1 MNVPPNLA
9 SDESRSHALL
19 TSSTD
24 VSLIVS
30 RVTAIDYVSPS
41 VRQNWG
47 FAPEGV
53 VGHDL
58 AEFFHPGDIAQVIQA
73 LERVVTEPGS
83 VTKETARVR
92 HSDGTWH
99 MADLL
104 ICDRST
110 DPVITGSVITCRDLG
125 NRKSIETRLRHDL
138 AHDTVTGLPTRRH
151 MLEWTRDA
159 VARSQQSG
167 SAMALISIDLDN
179 FDRINDCFG
188 HMAGD
193 DVLRAVAQRLASV
206 LDPEDL
212 AARMGDDEFAVVVKR
227 LPDTR
232 AAEDL
237 AGRILEK
244 LHEPISV
251 SGQDVFVTASLG
263 VRVADADLGADSLL
277 RDAELALRAAKGRG
291 KAMFVVFDSA
301 MQPGSRSRVILET
314 ELRRAVF
321 AKAFVV
327 HYQPIV
333 DLATEEILGVEAL
346 LRWQHPTRGILP
358 PIEFIPLAEET
369 GLIVPLGQWVLA
381 EACRQAVS
389 WQALSPR
396 RAAFTVSVN
405 ISARQLQRAGFVEE
419 IESALRESGINP
431 SCVKL
436 EITETMMM
444 THEGALGRLHDLKKL
459 GVRIAIDDFGTGYS
473 SMAYLHRFPVD
484 ELKIDR
490 VFVNRLGEPEGYA
503 ITHAVC
509 SLAHSLNL
517 ALTGEGI
524 ETAEQQDFLL
534 TLGCEFGQGYRFSRP
549 IPAGSVTDLL
559 QSSFDPTRSALTST
573 V

>member
-1 MNVPPNLA
+1 MNVPTNLA
-9 SDESRSHALL
+9 RDEIRSHALL
-19 TSSTD
+19 TSSID

-30 RVTAIDYVSPS
+30 RVTAIDYASPS
-41 VRQNWG
+41 IQQNWG
-47 FAPEGV
+47 FSPVDVA
-53 VGHDL
+53 GHDFTEL
-58 AEFFHPGDIAQVIQA
+58 LHPDDVAAVVQTFDHVRMEAGAIAKA
-73 LERVVTEPGS
+73 S
-83 VTKETARVR
+83 ARVR
-92 HSDGTWH
+92 HADGAFYQT
-99 MADLL
+99 DLL
-104 ICDRST
+104 LCDRLS
-110 DPVITGSVITCRDLG
+110 DPVIAGVVVTCRELG
-125 NRKSIETRLRHDL
+125 NRKAIENRLQYELDY
-138 AHDTVTGLPTRRH
+138 DTVTRLPNRRY
-151 MLEWTRDA
+151 MLEWTHDA
-159 VARSQQSG
+159 VARNQQSS

-188 HMAGD
+188 HKAGD
-193 DVLRAVAQRLASV
+193 GVLRTVAQRLALV
-206 LDPEDL
+206 LGATDL
-212 AARMGDDEFAVVVKR
+212 AARMGDDEFAVVLKQ
-227 LPDTR
+227 LPDIGTV
-232 AAEDL
+232 ESL

-263 VRVADADLGADSLL
+263 VRVADAAVGADALL
-277 RDAELALRAAKGRG
+277 RDAELALRTAKSRG
-291 KAMFVVFDSA
+291 KAMIVVFDPT

-321 AKAFVV
+321 AKAFIV

-333 DLATEEILGVEAL
+333 DLATEEVLGVEAL
-346 LRWQHPTRGILP
+346 LRWQHPTRGLLP

-381 EACRQAVS
+381 EACRQAVF

-396 RAAFTVSVN
+396 RSKFTVSVN

-419 IESALRESGINP
+419 IEQVLRESGIDP
-431 SCVKL
+431 KCVKL

-490 VFVNRLGEPEGYA
+490 VFVNRLSEPEGYA

-517 ALTGEGI
+517 VLTGEGV
-524 ETAEQQDFLL
+524 ETVEQQDFLL
-534 TLGCEFGQGYRFSRP
+534 TLGCEYGQGYRFSRP
-549 IPAGSVTDLL
+549 IPADGITDIL
-559 QSSFDPTRSALTST
+559 QFSFDPTRSAVATT